1 MKKIRVLLADDHK
14 LIRDAIQSHLNKCAD
29 FEVVGQ
35 AADGNEVL
43 EILEKGTPV
52 DVLLLDINMEG
63 MDGMECARR
72 LHEEHPEVK
81 VIILS
86 MYDNSLYIKQMIKNG
101 VAGYL
106 LKHADE
112 GEIITAIRAVSEGR
126 TYYDSAVIEVVM
138 KSYGDKEKSV
148 PEPEDANL
156 TPRESEIMELIIK
169 EYSNQEIANELFIS
183 TRTVD
188 AHKRNLLEKTN
199 SKNLVGLIKY
209 AYKHNLV
216 KTA

>member
-1 MKKIRVLLADDHK
+1 M
-14 LIRDAIQSHLNKCAD
+14 IRDAIQSHLAKCD
-29 FEVVGQ
+29 DIEVVGQ

-43 EILEKGTPV
+43 DILSKGTEI
-52 DVLLLDINMEG
+52 DLLLLDINMEG
-63 MDGMECARR
+63 MDGMECAKRM
-72 LHEEHPEVK
+72 HEEHPHVK

-86 MYDNSLYIKQMIKNG
+86 MYDNSLYIKQMVKNG

-106 LKHADE
+106 LKHSDE
-112 GEIITAIRAVSEGR
+112 SEIINAIRTVYEGN
-126 TYYDSAVIEVVM
+126 TYYDNAVIDVIM
-138 KSYGDKEKSV
+138 KSLGGNEKV
-148 PEPEDANL
+148 GPEPEDVNL
-156 TPRESEIMELIIK
+156 TPREEEIMDLIIK
-169 EYSNQEIANELFIS
+169 EYTNQEIANELFIS

>member
-1 MKKIRVLLADDHK
+1 MEKIRVLLADDHK
-14 LIRDAIQSHLNKCAD
+14 LIRDAIQSHLSKCED
-29 FEVVGQ
+29 IKVVGQ
-35 AADGNEVL
+35 AADGGEVL
-43 EILEKGTPV
+43 EILKETDI

-72 LHEEHPEVK
+72 MHEEHPGVH

-86 MYDNSLYIKQMIKNG
+86 MYDNSLYIRQMMKNG
-101 VAGYL
+101 VKGYL
-106 LKHADE
+106 LKSADE
-112 GEIITAIRAVSEGR
+112 SEIIRAIRAVSEGN
-126 TYYDSAVIEVVM
+126 TFYDNSVIDVVM
-138 KSYGDKEKSV
+138 KSFG
-148 PEPEDANL
+148 EPERTGPGPDEVKL
-156 TPRESEIMELIIK
+156 TPREEEIMDLIIQ

>member
-1 MKKIRVLLADDHK
+1 MEKIRVFLADDHK
-14 LIRDAIQSHLNKCAD
+14 LIRDAIASHLKKCD
-29 FEVVGQ
+29 DVVVVGE

-43 EILEKGTPV
+43 EKMKTIET
-52 DVLLLDINMEG
+52 DILLLDINMEG
-63 MDGMECARR
+63 MDGMECAAHMNV
-72 LHEEHPEVK
+72 LYPKVK

-101 VAGYL
+101 VVGYL
-106 LKHADE
+106 LKHSDE
-112 GEIITAIRAVSEGR
+112 SEIINAIRTVNEGN
-126 TYYDSAVIEVVM
+126 TYYDNAVIDGVM
-138 KSYGDKEKSV
+138 KSFGDKEKSG
-148 PEPEDANL
+148 PEPEDVNL
-156 TPRESEIMELIIK
+156 TPREEEIMELIIK

>member
-14 LIRDAIQSHLNKCAD
+14 LIRDAIQSHLGKCED
-29 FEVVGQ
+29 IDVVGQ
-35 AADGNEVL
+35 ASDGQEVL
-43 EILEKGTPV
+43 DFLETEEIDL
-52 DVLLLDINMEG
+52 LLLDINMEG

-72 LHEEHPEVK
+72 MNEEHPDVK

-106 LKHADE
+106 LKHSDE
-112 GEIITAIRAVSEGR
+112 SEIINAIRTVSEDN
-126 TYYDSAVIEVVM
+126 TYYDDAVIEVVM
-138 KSYGDKEKSV
+138 KSYGDNEKKGLSS
-148 PEPEDANL
+148 EDVNL
-156 TPRESEIMELIIK
+156 TPREEEIMDLIIK
-169 EYSNQEIANELFIS
+169 EYTNQEIASELYIS

-199 SKNLVGLIKY
+199 SKNLVGLVKY
-209 AYKHNLV
+209 AYANDMV

>member
-1 MKKIRVLLADDHK
+1 MKKISVLLADDHK
-14 LIRDAIQSHLNKCAD
+14 LIRDAIQSHLSKCD
-29 FEVVGQ
+29 DIEVVGQ

-43 EILEKGTPV
+43 EILKHV
-52 DVLLLDINMEG
+52 KIDVLLLDINMDG
-63 MDGMECARR
+63 MDGMECAKRMQV
-72 LHEEHPEVK
+72 EHPGVR

-86 MYDNSLYIKQMIKNG
+86 MYENSLYIKQMIKCG
-101 VAGYL
+101 VVGYL
-106 LKHADE
+106 LKHANE
-112 GEIITAIRAVSEGR
+112 GEIINAIRTVHEGR
-126 TYYDSAVIEVVM
+126 TYYDSAVIDVVM
-138 KSYGDKEKSV
+138 KSFGDKEKTGPDPDEV
-148 PEPEDANL
+148 NL
-156 TPRESEIMELIIK
+156 TPREEEIMDLIIK

-216 KTA
+216 KSA